1 MAELDIEKFS
11 KLLQNYLEKKPL
23 LIIGSG
29 LSIPHGIPSMSE
41 LSKKLIEEMDD
52 SLKEIRQW
60 GNFKENLKKFNNLE
74 EALQESTIDEELNN
88 KIVAET
94 WKIINE
100 KDLFIYNKIILEE
113 LKPTI
118 SECFNKLLEAHPR
131 SLSVIT
137 LNYDRIIEYSADLIG
152 AKIFDGFTGSYIKY
166 FDTLDNPYK
175 NDVKHI
181 NLWKVHG
188 SLDWFEDINGNTI
201 SLALTKEIPSS
212 LKPLIVTPG
221 IKKYQKTH
229 RDPYRSI
236 ITASDME
243 ICNASC
249 YLCIGY
255 GFNDE
260 HIQPK
265 LIDQI
270 KRLNKPIVII
280 AKELTKRGREI
291 LKSSTDRFIAFEE
304 AKNKKTKIYIN
315 SFDNFLELDGEL
327 WKLENFIHGWLG
339 E

>member
-1 MAELDIEKFS
+1 MEELSIEKILE
-11 KLLQNYLEKKPL
+11 LLQKYLEKKPL

-29 LSIPHGIPSMSE
+29 LSIPYGIPSMSE
-41 LSKKLIEEMDD
+41 LSEKLIEEIDD
-52 SLKEIRQW
+52 SLKGIDQW
-60 GNFKENLKKFNNLE
+60 ENFKENLKKLKNLE
-74 EALQESTIDEELNN
+74 EALQQSTIDEELNN
-88 KIVAET
+88 RIVVET

-100 KDLFIYNKIILEE
+100 KDLSIYSNLILKE

-118 SECFNKLLEAHPR
+118 TKVLYKLLEPHPG
-131 SLSVIT
+131 SLSIIS

-152 AKIFDGFTGSYIKY
+152 AKIFDGFVGNYIK
-166 FDTLDNPYK
+166 FFNTLNNPYK
-175 NDVKHI
+175 NNLNSI

-188 SLDWFEDINGNTI
+188 SLGWFEDVNGNI
-201 SLALTKEIPSS
+201 RSFALSREIPPSF
-212 LKPLIVTPG
+212 KPLIITPG
-221 IKKYQKTH
+221 TIKYQKTH
-229 RDPYRSI
+229 SDPYRSI
-236 ITASDME
+236 ITESDKE

-265 LIDQI
+265 LIEQI
-270 KRLNKPIVII
+270 KRLKPIVVIT
-280 AKELTKRGREI
+280 KKLTKRSREI
-291 LKSSTDRFIAFEE
+291 LKFSTDKFIAFEE
-304 AKNKKTKIYIN
+304 AKNNKTIIYIN